1 MKTQIISF
9 VVLFI
14 IGISFPSTAGA
25 FQRDFPALSSIA
37 RIPSSAEVDGGNE
50 DGDGW
55 QLLQYNVSLLALT
68 EGHEKATAVSD
79 IHGNKLHWH
88 KILGYGTIV
97 AAIATVATGFTGP
110 EGPHC
115 GMAALSTGLA
125 AATCVNGFWTYGN
138 IFTTGDTRLNVHA
151 MSGMLSTIGFGAA
164 TILADDAPH
173 GEIGAASGM
182 LFMVTLGV
190 VYF

>member
-1 MKTQIISF
+1 MKAPIISF
-9 VVLFI
+9 MLIFI
-14 IGISFPSTAGA
+14 SGIVFPSPSGA
-25 FQRDFPALSSIA
+25 FKRDFRAFS
-37 RIPSSAEVDGGNE
+37 SSAPISNSFKTEGGNE
-50 DGDGW
+50 EEERW
-55 QLLQYNVSLLALT
+55 RVLHYNVSLLALAD
-68 EGHEKATAVSD
+68 GYEKETAVSD

-88 KILGYGTIV
+88 KILGYGTMV
-97 AAIATVATGFTGP
+97 TAIATVVTGFTGP

-138 IFTTGDTRLNVHA
+138 IFTAGDTQVNVHA

-182 LFMVTLGV
+182 LFMVTLAV